1 MAALIAACTPGASS
15 SSPRCQDGVGAECR
29 SGAAQFCP
37 EPAHLHGDNHPA
49 VSIAIGTAPVVRST
63 DLSLGLH
70 FCVVDTIPGFTYRVM
85 VDHIRTGR
93 VVQQREQVF
102 TQQANASRYDAHL
115 NLRDV
120 PGDGQA
126 GIQRLLIVVWDM
138 CTEIKPSEAL
148 VGRRDFQFMPPPLPP
163 ARVADGSA
171 RSLEGSA
178 PQERATDI
186 DVAETLHG
194 DHHPPVSVLL
204 AHRALAYNY
213 SSRGALQSMQLAV
226 GLQGCIAGFEY
237 LLRIQDIKVKAG
249 QGVPREVWEHR
260 YAAGLL
266 NLICATAS

>member
-1 MAALIAACTPGASS
+1 M
-15 SSPRCQDGVGAECR
+15 GAECR
-29 SGAAQFCP
+29 SGPAQFCP

-148 VGRRDFQFMPPPLPP
+148 VGGRDLQFMPPPLPSYHQ
-163 ARVADGSA
+163 RLIDADFLS
-171 RSLEGSA
+171 R
-178 PQERATDI
+178 
-186 DVAETLHG
+186 
-194 DHHPPVSVLL
+194 SVLKD
-204 AHRALAYNY
+204 
-213 SSRGALQSMQLAV
+213 QP
-226 GLQGCIAGFEY
+226 
-237 LLRIQDIKVKAG
+237 DIEG
-249 QGVPREVWEHR
+249 MGSGWSGRQCGRW
-260 YAAGLL
+260 
-266 NLICATAS
+266 